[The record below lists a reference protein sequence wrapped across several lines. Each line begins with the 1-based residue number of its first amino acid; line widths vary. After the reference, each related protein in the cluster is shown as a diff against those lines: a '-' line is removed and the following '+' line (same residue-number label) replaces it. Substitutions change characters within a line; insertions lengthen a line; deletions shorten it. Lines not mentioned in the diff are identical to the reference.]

1 MKKTRKKSILLPL
14 SKCCLKKFYDL
25 DLISKYGSIIIISF
39 ILLTQVYNIIIGQDV
54 SSSFFSMIINLFF
67 LVAILTKVEIIKVN
81 ILEKQLDTILKVIIF
96 VFILD
101 FFGYMSSTNEIYNY
115 LFAPMSFWGAYFVFL
130 LLKTR

>member
-81 ILEKQLDTILKVIIF
+81 IFRKTTQCHIKSYNFCVYFRFFWIYVI
-96 VFILD
+96 
-101 FFGYMSSTNEIYNY
+101 NERNI
-115 LFAPMSFWGAYFVFL
+115 
-130 LLKTR
+130 